1 MVTGGQRSGKS
12 AFAETMALMR
22 SERPVY
28 VATARVLDEEFRH
41 RVDLHQQRRANRW
54 TTLEEPLHVGDLTIP
69 DGSVVLVDCMTLL
82 ATNWFFET
90 GESVEAARDHV
101 VSELDSLFSRNA
113 DFIVV
118 TNEIGLGGVSS
129 NCMQRRF
136 ADLQGWLNQSLAA
149 RADEVY
155 LVVSGIPVEIK
166 RKDK

>member
-82 ATNWFFET
+82 ATNWFLKLER
-90 GESVEAARDHV
+90 VLKLHV
-101 VSELDSLFSRNA
+101 TTLFQNLIRC
-113 DFIVV
+113 F
-118 TNEIGLGGVSS
+118 
-129 NCMQRRF
+129 
-136 ADLQGWLNQSLAA
+136 QGMPIS
-149 RADEVY
+149 
-155 LVVSGIPVEIK
+155 
-166 RKDK
+166 